1 MGHMV
6 NDLSTTPARVN
17 KAVDS
22 VTVKVNTLLD
32 KLNTISDNVND
43 ISVQTRG
50 VVGGFSTNL
59 DVISQ
64 NIKEMTGDLKN
75 TQGLAKR
82 LLDPKGSIDTFLDD
96 SNELYNQ
103 VDAAIKNANGI
114 ITQLRSFVDY
124 INGTRPEVSSLLEKG
139 NNTLDNANDV
149 LEAAKN
155 NPLLKG
161 GVPPRPQPTP
171 LSTNRD
177 EDF

>member
-1 MGHMV
+1 MGTMV

-17 KAVDS
+17 QAVDS
-22 VTVKVNTLLD
+22 VSVKVNTLLD
-32 KLNTISDNVND
+32 KLNVISDNLTD

-50 VVGGFSTNL
+50 VVGDFSANL
-59 DVISQ
+59 DAISQ
-64 NIKEMTGDLKN
+64 NIKEMTADLKN

-82 LLDPKGSIDTFLDD
+82 LLDPKGSVDTFLND

-103 VDAAIKNANGI
+103 VDTALKNANGI

-124 INGTRPEVSSLLEKG
+124 INGTRGTVSSILEKG
-139 NNTLDNANDV
+139 STTLDSANDV

-171 LSTNRD
+171 LPSYRD